1 MKKLLALRNL
11 DIDLTKSET
20 RTLLGF
26 SLLYSFLVLVILC
39 VMFFLYYQFQKDL
52 MLQEKRQILQTYSNS
67 LISNLKELHIN
78 IDKDNVYPR
87 DEKYKSAIYDSD
99 KKKIFSTLQ
108 SQTVKL
114 DDVIYLKNDKIHFIK
129 EPESYYLGSKY
140 VIVEIPDD
148 HIWFENIKYKMII
161 GFLLAFLFMIFV
173 GYFISKLFLKPM
185 RDALHLLDRFIKDT
199 THELNTPVTAIITNI
214 ETIDKSLLDDKTL
227 RKINRIEIGAKTISN
242 IYEDLT
248 FVTLNN
254 QIISNNENINLS
266 NILRQR
272 VDFFLSIANMKKIR
286 FETNIKDNVF
296 IFCDIKKISK
306 LIDNLLS
313 NAIKYNKNSGFIKV
327 VLAKNSMIIEDS
339 GKGMSSENLENLFD
353 RYQRFDKSVGGFG
366 IGLNIVSLIAKEYDF
381 KIDVTSQLGVGTKVK
396 VRW

>member
-39 VMFFLYYQFQKDL
+39 VMFFLYYQFQKNL

-78 IDKDNVYPR
+78 IDKDNIYPR

-108 SQTVKL
+108 SQIVKL

-140 VIVEIPDD
+140 VVIEIPDD
-148 HIWFENIKYKMII
+148 NIWFENIKYKMII
-161 GFLLAFLFMIFV
+161 SFFCAFLFMIFI

-296 IFCDIKKISK
+296 IFCDVKKISK

-327 VLAKNSMIIEDS
+327 ILAKNSMIIEDS

>member
-1 MKKLLALRNL
+1 MLALRNL

-39 VMFFLYYQFQKDL
+39 VMFFLYYQFQKNL

-78 IDKDNVYPR
+78 IDKDNIYPR

-296 IFCDIKKISK
+296 IFCDVKKISK

-327 VLAKNSMIIEDS
+327 ILAKNSMIIEDS

-381 KIDVTSQLGVGTKVK
+381 KIDVASQLGVGTKVK

>member
-1 MKKLLALRNL
+1 MLALRNL

-39 VMFFLYYQFQKDL
+39 VMFFLYYQFQKNL

-78 IDKDNVYPR
+78 IDKDNIYPR

-108 SQTVKL
+108 SQIVKL

-140 VIVEIPDD
+140 VVIEIPDD
-148 HIWFENIKYKMII
+148 NIWFENIKYKMII
-161 GFLLAFLFMIFV
+161 SFFCAFLFMIFI

>member
-148 HIWFENIKYKMII
+148 HIWFENIKYKMIV
-161 GFLLAFLFMIFV
+161 GFLSAFLFMIFV

-327 VLAKNSMIIEDS
+327 ILAKNSMIIEDS

>member
-1 MKKLLALRNL
+1 MLALRNL

-39 VMFFLYYQFQKDL
+39 VMFFLYYQFQKNL

-78 IDKDNVYPR
+78 IDKDNIYPR

-108 SQTVKL
+108 SQIVKL

-140 VIVEIPDD
+140 VVIEIPDD
-148 HIWFENIKYKMII
+148 NIWFENIKYKMII
-161 GFLLAFLFMIFV
+161 SFFCAFLFMIFI

-254 QIISNNENINLS
+254 QIISNNENINIS
-266 NILRQR
+266 DIIQQR
-272 VDFFLSIANMKKIR
+272 VDFFQSIATMKKIT
-286 FETNIKDNVF
+286 FNMEIQDDIF

-313 NAIKYNKNSGFIKV
+313 NAIKYNKMAGFVKI
-327 VLAKNSMIIEDS
+327 VLTKNGFSIEDS
-339 GKGMSSENLENLFD
+339 GKGISKENLENLFV
-353 RYQRFDKSVGGFG
+353 RYSRFDKSVGGFG
-366 IGLNIVSLIAKEYDF
+366 IGLNIVSLIAKEYGL
-381 KIDVTSQLGVGTKVK
+381 KIDIKSQINMGTMVEIT
-396 VRW
+396 W